1 MCADPER
8 DHYCCQPIETE
19 RVDIQC
25 TGYTLPVQRVISC
38 GCGECAPVPSYVSG
52 TIVHSD
58 TGEPLQ
64 YVIVFYKREAVALS
78 DGEGK
83 FRLTVEDQANK
94 ISITLRDE
102 YIARVVDT
110 VKVIQIQSG
119 LTVYCVIRMKP
130 KPTPVIVESS
140 EETYIPVASDSEDDA
155 FAELIIES
163 NTIYD
168 MEGNLYNGKVQV
180 AVNNIDLRNASN
192 VDLAPGDFTAVD
204 ENGDS
209 QNLRTFNIW
218 SMETRDEDGNPL
230 AIGGSSMV
238 VLDQAMLPPCQFD
251 ENGNCDIKLWILS
264 SETGSWEIA
273 SELKPSSEGGKR
285 RKRQGVGSY
294 LIGNVDVYANARYNI
309 DKVISAGSRCWAKVV
324 SYDSEELVTPLS
336 GSFTVNTVIQNT
348 VRARML
354 QPRSTTGSAGSGVC
368 IQIGCDEEFTRR
380 YSVRMTAT
388 YKNQYLCPVDSNSR
402 NLPTTF
408 RLSDSDVRNLDYE
421 IEEGDAN
428 SAIKLRPLRRYSNR
442 NGPIY
447 QDVAQCITADVNNA
461 NTKYFQFFMESPST
475 NSPSDCCCQAAE
487 SSAPTIAKRSYITFY
502 NNLPEDRNKQKYC
515 FLGIRIFTK
524 YRNVRLNVSSFISS
538 PESLRGLPSQNS
550 KRDFKGYKYGERLVI
565 TDPVNGVI
573 DTCMEFKCAG
583 ELFTG
588 LDVNGNDNTKVT
600 IEVDGVRGR
609 CSVKP
614 TPPLKEYIELYP
626 NRACHTK
633 GYNTPFCFT
642 DPNTYGPA
650 MGIFLK
656 RNEEI
661 ETGSCSGD
669 NNSPQDIMVGSCTEA
684 NADDYVPALEIT
696 C

>member
-273 SELKPSSEGGKR
+273 SELKPSSEGGNR
-285 RKRQGVGSY
+285 RKRQGAF
-294 LIGNVDVYANARYNI
+294 LIGNVDVYANRLYNI
-309 DKVISAGSRCWAKVV
+309 DKVISSSDRVG
-324 SYDSEELVTPLS
+324 
-336 GSFTVNTVIQNT
+336 
-348 VRARML
+348 ARWFHMIR
-354 QPRSTTGSAGSGVC
+354 RSW
-368 IQIGCDEEFTRR
+368 
-380 YSVRMTAT
+380 
-388 YKNQYLCPVDSNSR
+388 
-402 NLPTTF
+402 
-408 RLSDSDVRNLDYE
+408 
-421 IEEGDAN
+421 
-428 SAIKLRPLRRYSNR
+428 
-442 NGPIY
+442 
-447 QDVAQCITADVNNA
+447 
-461 NTKYFQFFMESPST
+461 
-475 NSPSDCCCQAAE
+475 
-487 SSAPTIAKRSYITFY
+487 
-502 NNLPEDRNKQKYC
+502 
-515 FLGIRIFTK
+515 
-524 YRNVRLNVSSFISS
+524 
-538 PESLRGLPSQNS
+538 
-550 KRDFKGYKYGERLVI
+550 
-565 TDPVNGVI
+565 
-573 DTCMEFKCAG
+573 
-583 ELFTG
+583 
-588 LDVNGNDNTKVT
+588 
-600 IEVDGVRGR
+600 
-609 CSVKP
+609 
-614 TPPLKEYIELYP
+614 
-626 NRACHTK
+626 
-633 GYNTPFCFT
+633 
-642 DPNTYGPA
+642 
-650 MGIFLK
+650 
-656 RNEEI
+656 
-661 ETGSCSGD
+661 
-669 NNSPQDIMVGSCTEA
+669 
-684 NADDYVPALEIT
+684 
-696 C
+696 